1 MPCLV
6 AASSWLVQLAEYLL
20 SKSDGCVAQHL
31 RFCGSSLCCS
41 SHCCTRDKIIT
52 ITVQRLER
60 MSTRLQE
67 MRRAVSD

>member
-1 MPCLV
+1 MACLV
-6 AASSWLVQLAEYLL
+6 AASSWLVQMAEYLL
-20 SKSDGCVAQHL
+20 SKSEGC
-31 RFCGSSLCCS
+31 SSRCS

-67 MRRAVSD
+67 MRRAISD